1 MSPAAVTDGDWEASV
16 LRAPGPV
23 LVDFWAP
30 WCVPC
35 RAVSALAADLAERH
49 AGRLTVLTVNTDDE
63 PRLAGRYDILSVPT
77 LILFSGGAPV
87 ERLGGNIRAK
97 RLDAALAPN
106 LDQE

>member
-1 MSPAAVTDGDWEASV
+1 MSPIAVTDGDWEASV
-16 LRAPGPV
+16 LQAPGPV

-35 RAVSALAADLAERH
+35 RAVSALAAATAERH
-49 AGRLTVLTVNTDDE
+49 AGHLTVLTVNIDDE
-63 PRLAGRYDILSVPT
+63 PRLAGRYDILAVPT
-77 LILFSGGAPV
+77 LVLFSGGAPV

-97 RLDAALAPN
+97 RLNAALAPY

>member
-1 MSPAAVTDGDWEASV
+1 MSPAAVTDGAWEAAV
-16 LRAPGPV
+16 LHAPGPV

-35 RAVSALAADLAERH
+35 RAVSGLAADLAEKH
-49 AGRLTVLTVNTDDE
+49 AGRLTVLTVNIDDE

-77 LILFSGGAPV
+77 LVLFSGGAPV

-97 RLDAALAPN
+97 RLNAALAPY

>member
-35 RAVSALAADLAERH
+35 RAVSALD

-63 PRLAGRYDILSVPT
+63 PRLAGRYDIFSVPT

-97 RLDAALAPN
+97 RLDAALAPY